1 MKVMRQVYRVAVI
14 AALLAGA
21 ACVVEAQAAQL
32 PRAMPTDP
40 RMRQMPYDANQ
51 VYEVT
56 SVYGYTTTIEFAP
69 SERILN
75 TAVGDTI
82 AWQIGKFRNH
92 LVLKPVEPDAQTN
105 LTVTTSN
112 HVYYFNLSS
121 SKKAADAVFA
131 IRFVYPGDGNVGEDD
146 VADGSASPMY
156 MPPRVVNRNYLV
168 SGNER
173 ALGLQRIFDD
183 GQFTYFLTSVDRTK
197 PFIYVVDHDGTEELA
212 NVRREGPYL
221 VVEQMADRFTLR
233 DGNQVLC
240 VARASATRRMK
251 EISVDAAH

>member
-1 MKVMRQVYRVAVI
+1 MTVMDRVCRVAVI
-14 AALLAGA
+14 ASLVA
-21 ACVVEAQAAQL
+21 AACCVVEAQAAQL

-56 SVYGYTTTIEFAP
+56 SVYGYTTTIEFAQG
-69 SERILN
+69 ERILN

-82 AWQIGKFRNH
+82 AWQIGKYRNH

-105 LTVTTSN
+105 LTVTTSS

-121 SKKAADAVFA
+121 SKKASDAVFA
-131 IRFVYPGDGNVGEDD
+131 IRFVYPGDGNVGDD
-146 VADGSASPMY
+146 DGSDAVPPSMY
-156 MPPRVVNRNYLV
+156 VPPRVVNRNYVV

-173 ALGLQRIFDD
+173 AMGLQRIFDD
-183 GQFTYFLTSVDRTK
+183 GQFTYFLTSADRTK
-197 PFIYVVDHDGTEELA
+197 PFIYVVDRDGTEALA

-240 VARASATRRMK
+240 VARASAARRMK
-251 EISVDAAH
+251 ETRVDAAH